1 MAALRRN
8 NNLEFFNLKSS
19 KKQFRRKDTKMKNKK
34 TTAILFTLVLGL
46 FLCQNGIAQNK
57 MLDGDNQLMAKK
69 TQDLIS
75 STLLSEGGEVLTDGN
90 QRFFVTVN
98 RPVIGVMKELS
109 DNKEVGYWYVSVSG
123 FANNNMDPET
133 KQLSKVDEENMEEI
147 ESELLPTEF
156 GLSQNYPNPF
166 NPSTTIN
173 FQIPELDRVQDIST
187 TLKIYDIRG
196 RLIRTL
202 LDEKRSPGY
211 YSEFWDGMNDN
222 GDKVSTGIYFYGL
235 KTESYVSSR
244 KMIIIK

>member
-1 MAALRRN
+1 
-8 NNLEFFNLKSS
+8 
-19 KKQFRRKDTKMKNKK
+19 MKNKK
-34 TTAILFTLVLGL
+34 TTAILFALVLAL
-46 FLCQNGIAQNK
+46 ILCQNGIAQNK
-57 MLDGDNQLMAKK
+57 IIDDDYQFMAKK
-69 TQDLIS
+69 TLDLIS

-98 RPVIGVMKELS
+98 RPVIGVMKESS
-109 DNKEVGYWYVSVSG
+109 DNKDVGYWYVSVSG
-123 FANNNMDPET
+123 FTHNNMEPEA
-133 KQLSKVDEENMEEI
+133 KQLSEVDEETMEEI

-166 NPSTTIN
+166 NPTTTIN
-173 FQIPELDRVQDIST
+173 FQIPELDGVQDIST

-202 LDEKRSPGY
+202 LDEKRSPGF
-211 YSEFWDGMNDN
+211 YSEFWDGMSDN
-222 GDKVSTGIYFYGL
+222 GVKVSSGIYFYGL

>member
-1 MAALRRN
+1 
-8 NNLEFFNLKSS
+8 
-19 KKQFRRKDTKMKNKK
+19 MKNKK
-34 TTAILFTLVLGL
+34 TTAILFALVLGL

-57 MLDGDNQLMAKK
+57 ILDRDQQRMSKM

-75 STLLSEGGEVLTDGN
+75 STLLSQGGEVLTDGN
-90 QRFFVTVN
+90 QRIFVSVN
-98 RPVIGVMKELS
+98 RPVIGVMKES
-109 DNKEVGYWYVSVSG
+109 SGNKEVGYWYVSISG
-123 FANNNMDPET
+123 FTNNNMDPET
-133 KQLSKVDEENMEEI
+133 KQLSEVDEEKMDEI

-166 NPSTTIN
+166 NPTTTIN
-173 FQIPELDRVQDIST
+173 FQIPELDGAQNTST

-202 LDEKRSPGY
+202 LDEKRPPGF
-211 YSEFWDGMNDN
+211 YSEFWDGMSDN
-222 GDKVSTGIYFYGL
+222 GDKVSSGIYFYGL